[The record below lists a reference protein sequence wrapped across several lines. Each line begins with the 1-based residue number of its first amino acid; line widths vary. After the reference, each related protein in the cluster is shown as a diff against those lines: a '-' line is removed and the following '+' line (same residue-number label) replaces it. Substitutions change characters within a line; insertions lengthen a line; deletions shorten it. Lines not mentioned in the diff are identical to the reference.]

1 VADYR
6 PPLSDISFVLDNLV
20 DMDEI
25 CQLEPFSH
33 LDGDTIKAVLEENA
47 RFVGDV
53 IAPLNRIGDEQG
65 SQHQADNSV
74 KTPDGFIEAY
84 RAYVDGGWGAVPFE
98 PVYGGGGFPWIVG
111 IVMQE
116 FISSANMAFSMCPL
130 LTQGAIDMLRHHGSE
145 EQKEVYL
152 PKMVTGEWSGSMNL
166 TEPEAG
172 SDVGALRTK
181 AVPADDGTW
190 RISGTK
196 IFISFGEHDMA
207 DNIVHLVLA
216 RTPGAP
222 PGTKGIS
229 CFIVPKFLVNDDGSL
244 GERNDVTC
252 VSIEHKMGIK
262 ASPTCVMSYGENDG
276 AVGYLIGEEN
286 RGMRYMFTMMNNARL
301 SVGLEGLA
309 LAERAY
315 QDALQY
321 AQERRQGIAPGSPA
335 GESSFIIDHPD
346 VRRMLLT
353 MKAYIEAM
361 RGVIYLT
368 AERMDIAS
376 AHPDPDIRQAEQ
388 EQVDLLIPVCK
399 AWSTDLGCEVTSLA
413 IQIYGGM
420 GYIEESG
427 VPQHFRDARIT
438 PIYEGTNGIQAMDL
452 VGRKL
457 PMRAGGVVEDYLSMI
472 ASLDPALEKAG
483 DDLASIRSNLA
494 EALTVLAD
502 TTGWLLHHG
511 VEDPRDALAGATP
524 YLRMFS
530 LVTGGWVMARQALA
544 AKAIIDTGTG
554 DVEQARA
561 KLVSARFF
569 AEQLLPAVKGLQS
582 PTTAGHA
589 DLFAIDAAHL
599 AG

>member
-1 VADYR
+1 MPDYQ
-6 PPLSDISFVLDNLV
+6 PPLDDIRFVLDNVTPIGDLAKLGPYGHADADTV
-20 DMDEI
+20 GGVLDE
-25 CQLEPFSH
+25 F
-33 LDGDTIKAVLEENA
+33 A
-47 RFVGDV
+47 RLMSDVWAPTNEVGDV
-53 IAPLNRIGDEQG
+53 EGSTLSGDE
-65 SQHQADNSV
+65 V
-74 KTPDGFIEAY
+74 TTPTGFKAAY
-84 RAYVDGGWGAVPFE
+84 DAYASAGWGAVPFDE
-98 PVYGGGGFPWIVG
+98 AYGGGGFPWLVG

-116 FISSANMAFSMCPL
+116 MLNSANMALAMAPL
-130 LTQGAIDMLRHHGSE
+130 LTQGAIDAILHHGSE
-145 EQKEVYL
+145 EQKEKYL
-152 PKMVTGEWSGSMNL
+152 LRMVSAEWTGSMNL

-207 DNIVHLVLA
+207 DNIIHLVLA

-229 CFIVPKFLVNDDGSL
+229 CFIVPKFLVNEDGSI

-262 ASPTCVMSYGENDG
+262 ASPTCVMSYGEQGG

-321 AQERRQGIAPGSPA
+321 AQERRQGSAPGAPA

-346 VRRMLLT
+346 IRRMLMT
-353 MKAYIEAM
+353 MKASIEAM

-368 AERMDIAS
+368 AERMDIAM

-483 DDLASIRSNLA
+483 DGLASIRTNLA
-494 EALTVLAD
+494 DALTVLAD

-511 VEDPRDALAGATP
+511 LDDPRDALAGATP

-544 AKAIIDTGTG
+544 AKAIIDQGNG
-554 DVEQARA
+554 DVAQAEA

-569 AEQLLPAVKGLQS
+569 AEQLLPAVKGLQA
-582 PTTAGHA
+582 PVTAGHGG
-589 DLFAIDAAHL
+589 LFAIDPAQL